1 MIQTWDGF
9 QHGVNLGGWLSQC
22 NHTRERYDSFI
33 REEDIGVLAS
43 WGLDHIRVPV
53 DYNLVE
59 DEQGNYREEGFDRL
73 EKTIGWCRKNG
84 LNMVLDLHKTYGFSF
99 DEGEAETGFFDNAA
113 YQERFYRL
121 WEQFARRFG
130 ANGDMLAFELL
141 NEVTEPA
148 CSETWNRIADICVGR
163 IRVIAPEIPIL
174 IGGYWNNSID
184 ALPDLAAPQ
193 DRNII
198 YNFHCYDP
206 ILFTHQGAPWV
217 RGMDPAFRFSLDRT
231 AGELIAETEKVMSM
245 KDQFFE
251 GIDPTQPLTAE
262 YFMRRFAKAARVAE
276 ERGVRLY
283 CGEYGVIDR
292 AMPEDTVAWY
302 RMIHEAFEHY
312 GIGRAAW
319 SYRQMDFGLSDE
331 RLKGVLPQLLPL
343 L

>member
-59 DEQGNYREEGFDRL
+59 DEQGNYREEGFARL
-73 EKTIGWCRKNG
+73 EKTICWCRKNG

-148 CSETWNRIADICVGR
+148 YSETWNRIADICSV
-163 IRVIAPEIPIL
+163 EI
-174 IGGYWNNSID
+174 
-184 ALPDLAAPQ
+184 
-193 DRNII
+193 
-198 YNFHCYDP
+198 
-206 ILFTHQGAPWV
+206 
-217 RGMDPAFRFSLDRT
+217 
-231 AGELIAETEKVMSM
+231 
-245 KDQFFE
+245 
-251 GIDPTQPLTAE
+251 
-262 YFMRRFAKAARVAE
+262 
-276 ERGVRLY
+276 
-283 CGEYGVIDR
+283 
-292 AMPEDTVAWY
+292 
-302 RMIHEAFEHY
+302 
-312 GIGRAAW
+312 
-319 SYRQMDFGLSDE
+319 
-331 RLKGVLPQLLPL
+331 
-343 L
+343 